1 MATRGYGTGQ
11 LYETHGSYYG
21 RWWTL
26 DGQRVN
32 RLIGPIRPPG
42 KGSHATG
49 RLGRLRATGS
59 RGVTTTTAAV
69 AKAKTNK
76 TEEVHMNTA
85 PQAQG
90 LKRTDIQE
98 HDLSLPGRQVIQNR
112 VDISPDAP
120 LFRHKHPGE
129 EVIYVLEGSLQYDI
143 DGQPPTRVSAGEGL
157 VVPAETVHAVKNIGT
172 GNAAE
177 LATYIVEKGKPFL
190 VAVD

>member
-1 MATRGYGTGQ
+1 MGAVELLGPSGDHV
-11 LYETHGSYYG
+11 LDSY
-21 RWWTL
+21 R
-26 DGQRVN
+26 
-32 RLIGPIRPPG
+32 
-42 KGSHATG
+42 
-49 RLGRLRATGS
+49 
-59 RGVTTTTAAV
+59 
-69 AKAKTNK
+69 
-76 TEEVHMNTA
+76 TEEVHMSTTA
-85 PQAQG
+85 PQARG

-98 HDLSLPGRQVIQNR
+98 HDLSVPGRQVIQNR

-157 VVPAETVHAVKNIGT
+157 IIPADTIHAVKNIGT

-177 LATYIVEKGKPFL
+177 LATCIVEKGKPLL

>member
-1 MATRGYGTGQ
+1 MST
-11 LYETHGSYYG
+11 
-21 RWWTL
+21 
-26 DGQRVN
+26 
-32 RLIGPIRPPG
+32 
-42 KGSHATG
+42 
-49 RLGRLRATGS
+49 
-59 RGVTTTTAAV
+59 
-69 AKAKTNK
+69 
-76 TEEVHMNTA
+76 TA